1 MTQGRRGALLEAFD
15 AQGATAHAPA
25 TTADRTAA
33 ARQDAELVRRARE
46 GDAAAF
52 DRLAAARLD
61 RAYRLAVA
69 IMRSEP
75 DASDAVQEAF
85 VAAWRQLPR
94 LRDPERFDAW
104 LERIVVN
111 ACRMALRHRGVVR
124 LREIDVSDP
133 EASSSGPGARLADP
147 VPAAADA
154 IADADLV
161 RRSMD
166 RLDGDKRSILVL
178 FYVQDRS
185 VGEIASALGVPAG
198 TVKWRLHAAR
208 AALERAYQEEAR

>member
-15 AQGATAHAPA
+15 AQGTSTHPAPA
-25 TTADRTAA
+25 TAERAA
-33 ARQDAELVRRARE
+33 PAGADAELVRRARE
-46 GDAAAF
+46 GDAVAF

-69 IMRSEP
+69 IMRSES

-94 LRDPERFDAW
+94 LRDPERFDPW

-147 VPAAADA
+147 APAAADV
-154 IADADLV
+154 IADAELV

-166 RLDGDKRSILVL
+166 RLDGDKRAILVL

>member
-1 MTQGRRGALLEAFD
+1 MTQGRCGALLEAFD
-15 AQGATAHAPA
+15 AQGASAHAAVA
-25 TTADRTAA
+25 TAEPTTPGRSDT
-33 ARQDAELVRRARE
+33 ELVRRARE
-46 GDAAAF
+46 GDAIAF

-69 IMRSEP
+69 IMRSEA

-133 EASSSGPGARLADP
+133 EASPSGLGARLADP
-147 VPAAADA
+147 APAAADA
-154 IADADLV
+154 IADAELV

-166 RLDGDKRSILVL
+166 RLDGDKRAILVL

-185 VGEIASALGVPAG
+185 VGEIASALGIPAG